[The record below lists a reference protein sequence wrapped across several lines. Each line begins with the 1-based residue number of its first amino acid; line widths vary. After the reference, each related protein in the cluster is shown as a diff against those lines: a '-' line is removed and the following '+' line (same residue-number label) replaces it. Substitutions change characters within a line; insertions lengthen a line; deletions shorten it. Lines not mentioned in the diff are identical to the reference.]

1 MKKTY
6 EWCSYCCTEVDIKG
20 QFTPQICPNCGI
32 IILPCSICEFE
43 SCKDCPFKELD
54 NDEFHAWM
62 AGEEHGRK
70 NLVAYG
76 DLDKNGSLE
85 DYIKWK
91 TNNQDDEKELF
102 LF

>member
-1 MKKTY
+1 MEKTH
-6 EWCSYCCTEVDIKG
+6 EWCSYCCTEVEIKSKY
-20 QFTPQICPNCGI
+20 TPQICPNCGVI
-32 IILPCSICEFE
+32 MLPCSICKFE

-54 NDEFHAWM
+54 NDEFQAWM

-85 DYIKWK
+85 DFIKWK
-91 TNNQDDEKELF
+91 TNKQDDEKELF